1 MRVYIA
7 AFSVL
12 LFGASPSRLVADP
25 VTLSGTGVV
34 NALGNPEDVCVSCA
48 MDLLGFSFGIGD
60 LLAFS
65 LSFHTPKAD
74 LAPNDPTFAAYDLG
88 SGSFTLDGGKYKATG
103 PVVAQVFNL
112 PATPFGIAD
121 DLSIVANPQRGDI
134 DALPRIGLGIEG
146 FEFLGNWLTTDGWPV
161 DVAGTLNSAPFK
173 SVWLFD
179 RAAEHGTFARL
190 GNVQFTQ
197 TPVPEP
203 STIALLGIGV
213 AGLCVRQ
220 WRHRKAIAPRTSHA
234 SGVASG
240 PERGGSLFKEVSNVR
255 LS

>member
-1 MRVYIA
+1 
-7 AFSVL
+7 
-12 LFGASPSRLVADP
+12 
-25 VTLSGTGVV
+25 
-34 NALGNPEDVCVSCA
+34 
-48 MDLLGFSFGIGD
+48 
-60 LLAFS
+60 LAFS
-65 LSFHTPKAD
+65 FSFHTPKAD

-103 PVVAQVFNL
+103 PVVAQVLNL

-220 WRHRKAIAPRTSHA
+220 RRYRKRSLHARRTPAGSPLA
-234 SGVASG
+234 
-240 PERGGSLFKEVSNVR
+240 PERGGTLFK
-255 LS
+255 